1 MTADAYV
8 MYNLYKMGCIEGEDN
23 MPAVFYTSDRQYRF
37 ELKREQAQLWITDS
51 SYKYK
56 CNIDIYNNLTGNL
69 IVHLN
74 CNEGDIINILDCYT
88 QMNEYGMQDI
98 VCPNLAPYTSNGNFY
113 IIGMELYRI
122 DNMHNVIY
130 DVSTRWFNV
139 KEYNPMT
146 EQLVNIVTIETNVD
160 ELEDLMNLIF
170 FIFLVDQEEKFGLV
184 PIDDVGP
191 SEFL

>member
-8 MYNLYKMGCIEGEDN
+8 MYNLFKMGYIEGED
-23 MPAVFYTSDRQYRF
+23 MSAFYTYDKQYRF
-37 ELKREQAQLWITDS
+37 ELNRERAQLWFTDK
-51 SYKYK
+51 SYKFK
-56 CNIDIYNNLTGNL
+56 CNIDIYNNITNTK

-74 CNEGDIINILDCYT
+74 CNENDIMNILDCYT

-98 VCPNLAPYTSNGNFY
+98 ICPNLAPYSSNGNFY

-122 DNMHNVIY
+122 DNVHNIMY
-130 DVSTRWFNV
+130 DVSARWFNV
-139 KEYNPMT
+139 KEYNPML
-146 EQLVNIVTIETNVD
+146 EQLVDIVSIQLSFD

-170 FIFLVDQEEKFGLV
+170 FVFLIDQEEKFGIV
-184 PIDDVGP
+184 PIDSVGP